1 MNLEPLRHVL
11 ESMADK
17 PERLIA
23 LILQQAERI
32 SELTAEVEQ
41 CDVRMKDLEG
51 KLHEAQKEAKRQAA
65 PFRRPEHKRSSS
77 PKRPGR
83 KPGHK
88 GHYRKV
94 PDRDPDEC
102 IDQPLEQCPRC
113 AHDLSAQSHRPI
125 VQHILEIPKL
135 VPRLIRLTTYE
146 CDCPGCGQAVQ
157 SQHPLKVS
165 EATGAAGTHLGA
177 RALSMAAA
185 LNKEMGLTMRKT
197 CRIFDEFFGLP
208 LTPGGLSQALDR
220 IAHKMQSAYEE
231 LPDRLRQAP
240 VVHVDETSWWMGGDS
255 WWLHVFA
262 TADTTAYRLADN
274 RSREVLHD
282 MLGKDFPGV
291 LVSDCL
297 NIYDDA
303 TERQHKCYCH
313 HYEAIK
319 KAVKLHPLN
328 GQGFLSEC
336 RCLLDAA
343 RAVKTSKTDMSS
355 SAYERNRK
363 ILGGLASELLDQ
375 PRELDCEERVRKRL
389 AKQADHLFTFLDY
402 DFVDATNNLAE
413 RQLRPAV
420 IARKLSCGNKTERGA
435 NTWQT
440 LTSLAATC
448 RQRGQPFLDT
458 VAAAMPVSR

>member
-1 MNLEPLRHVL
+1 MNLEPLRHAL
-11 ESMADK
+11 ESMADQPK
-17 PERLIA
+17 RLIA

-41 CDVRMKDLEG
+41 REARMKDLEG
-51 KLHEAQKEAKRQAA
+51 KLREAQKEAKRQAA
-65 PFRRPEHKRSSS
+65 PFRRPEHKRNPS

-83 KPGHK
+83 KAGHPGSYLK
-88 GHYRKV
+88 P
-94 PDRDPDEC
+94 PDRQPDAAIE
-102 IDQPLEQCPRC
+102 QPLENCPHC
-113 AHDLSAQSHRPI
+113 AHDLSGQAGRPI
-125 VQHILEIPKL
+125 VQHILEIPKIT
-135 VPRLIRLTTYE
+135 PQLIRLTTYE
-146 CDCPGCGQAVQ
+146 CDCPGCGQTVQ
-157 SQHPLKVS
+157 SQHPSKVS

-177 RALSMAAA
+177 RSLSIAAA
-185 LNKEMGLTMRKT
+185 LNKDMGLTMRKT
-197 CRIFDEFFGLP
+197 CRIFDELFGLP

-220 IAHKMQSAYEE
+220 IAGRMQPDYQT
-231 LPDRLRQAP
+231 LPGRLRHAP
-240 VVHVDETSWWMGGDS
+240 VVHVDETSWWMGGSS

-262 TADTTAYRLADN
+262 CDDTTAYRLADN
-274 RSREVLHD
+274 RSRDVLHE
-282 MLGKDFPGV
+282 MLGEDFPGV

-303 TERQHKCYCH
+303 TTLQHKCYCH
-313 HYEAIK
+313 HYEAIS
-319 KAVKLHPLN
+319 KAKKLHPTN
-328 GQGFLSEC
+328 GQGFLADC

-343 RAVKTSKTDMSS
+343 REIKANKPLMSS
-355 SAYERNRK
+355 EAYKRNRQ
-363 ILGGLASELLDQ
+363 LLARLAADLLDE
-375 PRELDCEERVRKRL
+375 PRELECEERVRKRL

-435 NTWQT
+435 NTWQI
-440 LTSLAATC
+440 LASLAATC